1 RSMCGKHGL
10 LFCNKK
16 VDATNVY
23 SNESRL
29 ITFSTKKI
37 GGGNVATLI
46 ILILVMLL
54 PAGIAEYGRYK
65 GWWY

>member
-1 RSMCGKHGL
+1 MT
-10 LFCNKK
+10 LFIYILC
-16 VDATNVY
+16 
-23 SNESRL
+23 
-29 ITFSTKKI
+29 I

>member
-1 RSMCGKHGL
+1 VKNYHIGSSQII
-10 LFCNKK
+10 
-16 VDATNVY
+16 V
-23 SNESRL
+23 SQ
-29 ITFSTKKI
+29 

-54 PAGIAEYGRYK
+54 PAVIAEYGRYK